1 MVRGAISATRSLA
14 ALIALCTAIP
24 AVAGTNAD
32 ADTTA
37 VSDVGSGMA
46 SWFGDEMAGRRTAS
60 GAPCN
65 PDALTAAHRSL
76 PLGSRVRVTNVDTG
90 QAVVVTINDRGPYA
104 RGRLID
110 LSRAAAD
117 AIGLKARG
125 HGTVALALLNN

>member
-1 MVRGAISATRSLA
+1 
-14 ALIALCTAIP
+14 
-24 AVAGTNAD
+24 
-32 ADTTA
+32 
-37 VSDVGSGMA
+37 MA